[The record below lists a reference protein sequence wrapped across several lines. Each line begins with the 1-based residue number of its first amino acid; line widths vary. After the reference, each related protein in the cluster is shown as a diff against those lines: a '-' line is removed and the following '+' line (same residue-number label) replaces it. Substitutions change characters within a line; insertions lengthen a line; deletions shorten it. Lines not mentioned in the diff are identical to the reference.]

1 MAIRVKVYMDIKIDP
16 DEYAIP
22 SDGDV
27 TDDVSE
33 ALREYVHEINGM
45 QIVGMRVTQ
54 GRNTDE

>member
-27 TDDVSE
+27 TEDIAE

-45 QIVGMRVTQ
+45 HVVNSRVTQ
-54 GRNTDE
+54 GRNRDE

>member
-1 MAIRVKVYMDIKIDP
+1 MKIKVKVYMDINIDP

-22 SDGDV
+22 CDGEV
-27 TDDVSE
+27 TEDVSE

-45 QIVGMRVTQ
+45 QIVAMRVTQ

>member
-1 MAIRVKVYMDIKIDP
+1 MDIKIDP

-27 TDDVSE
+27 TEDIAE

-45 QIVGMRVTQ
+45 HVVSSRVTQ
-54 GRNTDE
+54 GRNRDE

>member
-27 TDDVSE
+27 TEEIAE
-33 ALREYVHEINGM
+33 AFREYVHEINGM
-45 QIVGMRVTQ
+45 HVVSSRVTQ
-54 GRNTDE
+54 GRNRDE